1 MTRAGRLGSGIYLV
15 TDTGLCGGRGVVETV
30 RAAVAA
36 GVRTVQVRD
45 KGSSAAELYEL
56 VRGVADAVG
65 ADATVLVNDRVDVY
79 LAARAGGAAVQG
91 VHLGQGDLPVEQARR
106 LVGPT
111 AIIGLTAN
119 SDEHLRRLGELPANT
134 VDYLGVGVIH
144 PTSTKPD
151 HPPAFGVDGFTAFA
165 ARSPLPCV
173 AIGGVSLAD
182 IAPLRRAGAVA
193 AAVVSAVC
201 SAADAHASALSL
213 VTAWDHR

>member
-1 MTRAGRLGSGIYLV
+1 MTKVGRLDPGIYLV
-15 TDTGLCGGRGVVETV
+15 TDTALCGDRGVVETA

-45 KGSSAAELYEL
+45 KESSAAELYQL
-56 VRGVADAVG
+56 TRAIAQAVG

-79 LAARAGGAAVQG
+79 LAARAGGAAVHG
-91 VHLGQGDLPVEQARR
+91 IHLGQQDLSVEGART

-111 AIIGLTAN
+111 AIIGLSTN
-119 SDEHLRRLGELPANT
+119 SDEHLLRLNELPGNT

-144 PTSTKPD
+144 PTATKLD
-151 HPPAFGVDGFTAFA
+151 HPATLGIDGFRAFA
-165 ARSPLPCV
+165 ARAPLPCV

-182 IAPLRRAGAVA
+182 IAPLRRAGAAA

-201 SAADAHASALSL
+201 AAADAHSSALSL
-213 VTAWDHR
+213 VTAWGR